1 MKDALTIH
9 RALLGGETRHEIV
22 RLPFGIATADELPDA
37 LGLPA
42 VRCLVTRV
50 YTCEGVYR
58 GDRFLAGAVVCA
70 GGQPPLET
78 VRRGVGARRVRPA
91 RADMV
96 NAVTEYAAGLV
107 APLLLPSAMPL
118 LIDERITEVLA
129 PDDVVYTPTGEPS
142 TALGIRVAD
151 LASLTGA
158 KPCGLETPAA
168 PKAPPAMFVD
178 SPALRGRPSGRP
190 RSARTAGAASLRDV
204 PHGTSHPS
212 PRVR

>member
-22 RLPFGIATADELPDA
+22 RLPFGIATADELPEA

-50 YTCEGVYR
+50 YTCEDVYR
-58 GDRFLAGAVVCA
+58 GDRFLAAAVVCA
-70 GGQPPLET
+70 GARPPLEA
-78 VRRGVGARRVRPA
+78 VRREVGARQVRPA

-107 APLLLPSAMPL
+107 APLLLPPAMPL
-118 LIDERITEVLA
+118 LLDQRITEVLA
-129 PDDVVYTPTGEPS
+129 ADDVVYTPTGEPS

-151 LASLTGA
+151 LCTLSAA
-158 KPCGLETPAA
+158 KPCALEPPSG

-178 SPALRGRPSGRP
+178 SPALRGRLAPRP
-190 RSARTAGAASLRDV
+190 RSARSTGAATLRDV
-204 PHGTSHPS
+204 PRGTNRP

>member
-42 VRCLVTRV
+42 ERCLVTRV
-50 YTCEGVYR
+50 LACEDAYR

-70 GGQPPLET
+70 GRQPLPDA
-78 VRRGVGARRVRPA
+78 VRREVGARLVRPA
-91 RADMV
+91 RADTV

-107 APLLLPSAMPL
+107 APLLLPSTMPL
-118 LIDERITEVLA
+118 LIDRRIIESRS
-129 PDDVVYTPTGEPS
+129 PDDVVYTPTGEAS

-151 LASLTGA
+151 LCALTSA
-158 KPCGLETPAA
+158 KPCDLMPPSTGRTA
-168 PKAPPAMFVD
+168 PTLHIEPPG
-178 SPALRGRPSGRP
+178 LRGRPAGRP
-190 RSARTAGAASLRDV
+190 RSARPSGPSSLRSA
-204 PHGTSHPS
+204 PQTSRRAP
-212 PRVR
+212 